1 MLLHWSCTD
10 SPSAPWWQPSWGDR
24 DGQGVQTQVWEEE
37 QGEISGGDGWW
48 DTEVGIVTQGSKK
61 SGNLKSDGLD
71 FGDGTEH
78 GKYRWEDKIQES
90 KPDHSSEHEWRERE
104 KEARRADTL
113 AVLEGAVEV
122 SLMLKYLLNCFWYC
136 FQRFGTFGQIWHAGW
151 VWGEGQVFSKARTT
165 SFTSQGQVQPSLI
178 NLQPAGE
185 NCCIVIIL
193 WRSHLGKLEGKL
205 DGETEYGDRF
215 TESARWESC
224 PPELSWPCWSW
235 WKQVWYSFGVE
246 IFFCTIHDIGRV
258 TPEPSSSWTK
268 LWSRPMATLPGN
280 PLYLHS
286 ISCICIWSQ
295 F

>member
-48 DTEVGIVTQGSKK
+48 DTEVGIVIQGSKK

-90 KPDHSSEHEWRERE
+90 KPRSFQRARVAGAREGGKTCRYTGCPWRRCWGVSN
-104 KEARRADTL
+104 D
-113 AVLEGAVEV
+113 EV
-122 SLMLKYLLNCFWYC
+122 SVDLFLILFIVHCWLFIAP
-136 FQRFGTFGQIWHAGW
+136 FQRLGTFGQIWHTGW

-165 SFTSQGQVQPSLI
+165 SFTSQGQVQPSLM
-178 NLQPAGE
+178 NLQPTGE
-185 NCCIVIIL
+185 ICCIFIIL

-246 IFFCTIHDIGRV
+246 IFFCTILNPREGDTRAKFKLDQTLI
-258 TPEPSSSWTK
+258 TPY
-268 LWSRPMATLPGN
+268 GN
-280 PLYLHS
+280 
-286 ISCICIWSQ
+286 
-295 F
+295 FAR

>member
-48 DTEVGIVTQGSKK
+48 DTEVGIVIQGSKK

-122 SLMLKYLLNCFWYC
+122 SLMFCWSVSDIVYCLLLLFNDLGPLDKSGTQGESEAKDKYSPKHG
-136 FQRFGTFGQIWHAGW
+136 RRA
-151 VWGEGQVFSKARTT
+151 SRAKAR
-165 SFTSQGQVQPSLI
+165 
-178 NLQPAGE
+178 
-185 NCCIVIIL
+185 
-193 WRSHLGKLEGKL
+193 
-205 DGETEYGDRF
+205 
-215 TESARWESC
+215 
-224 PPELSWPCWSW
+224 
-235 WKQVWYSFGVE
+235 
-246 IFFCTIHDIGRV
+246 
-258 TPEPSSSWTK
+258 SSR
-268 LWSRPMATLPGN
+268 L
-280 PLYLHS
+280 
-286 ISCICIWSQ
+286 
-295 F
+295 

>member
-10 SPSAPWWQPSWGDR
+10 SPPAPWWQPGWGDR
-24 DGQGVQTQVWEEE
+24 DGHGVQTQVWEEE

-136 FQRFGTFGQIWHAGW
+136 LLFIVDCLLLLLNDLGLLDKSGTQ
-151 VWGEGQVFSKARTT
+151 GESEAKDKYSPKHGRRASRAKAR
-165 SFTSQGQVQPSLI
+165 
-178 NLQPAGE
+178 
-185 NCCIVIIL
+185 
-193 WRSHLGKLEGKL
+193 
-205 DGETEYGDRF
+205 
-215 TESARWESC
+215 
-224 PPELSWPCWSW
+224 
-235 WKQVWYSFGVE
+235 
-246 IFFCTIHDIGRV
+246 
-258 TPEPSSSWTK
+258 SSR
-268 LWSRPMATLPGN
+268 L
-280 PLYLHS
+280 
-286 ISCICIWSQ
+286 
-295 F
+295 